1 MHEKIRR
8 RAYTAMVITIS
19 TLMLIAVLLFAWTVE
34 EATPWSDMDA
44 ADWGVWAGSIGTV
57 ATLIG
62 TIILAT
68 ADKRAARREAHDRAV
83 VAAAALGPRLSSLHQ
98 ILNNFTE
105 NLIDD
110 KFEKTQIQYAS
121 MAILLKAKHLWTN
134 DDILPLIV
142 LPRHVCTRLAGG
154 RTLLVQLISDIEEL
168 AETWGHSY
176 VQEHI
181 YNRQGK
187 ILGNM
192 IACREIVAFAAGE
205 CTSAVRSA
213 LRS

>member
-1 MHEKIRR
+1 VEQRILRW
-8 RAYTAMVITIS
+8 AYAIMVASIS
-19 TLMLIAVLLFAWTVE
+19 LLMLIAVLLFIWHVE
-34 EATPWSDMDA
+34 DATPWEKMSA
-44 ADWGVWAGSIGTV
+44 AEWGVWAGSIGTV

-83 VAAAALGPRLSSLHQ
+83 VAAASLGPRLSSLHQ
-98 ILNNFTE
+98 ILNNFIE
-105 NLIDD
+105 NLRDD

-142 LPRHVCTRLAGG
+142 LPGHVCTRLAGG
-154 RTLLVQLISDIEEL
+154 RTLFEQLVSDMEDL
-168 AETWGHSY
+168 AQTWSHSY
-176 VQEHI
+176 VQEQL
-181 YNRQGK
+181 YTRQGK

-205 CTSAVRSA
+205 CKNAVRSA
-213 LRS
+213 LHT